1 VDLVTG
7 RARFVERALV
17 AVAFLVG
24 LAIRIPTLGLPLI
37 EWHGWRQTMTAYTA
51 LIFHESGIDLF
62 HPQLPIFG
70 PPYELPMEFPAQQ
83 AVAALVMNAGVEP
96 DLAARLTNLA
106 AFFLS
111 AAFLYGLVRRVAGPL
126 AAFAAA
132 VVFLFLPTNILW
144 SRASLVEYGATAGAL
159 GFLWAGIAWRE
170 RPRWGMLALALAAGT
185 LGILIKPTTPIFW
198 SLPLLFW
205 RVPGEPAGLVGWIR
219 ARLDPALVALCVVPT
234 AIALA
239 WTTWADSIKAAEEAA
254 AFLTSGALRGFY
266 YASVAERIDPVI
278 WKRTLFWLSSYVVGT
293 GILPIFAVGLW
304 AAWRSSRPAFWGGM
318 LLAALVPFA
327 IFYGGYYRHDYYWAA
342 VTPEVAAIVGL
353 GVAWLVSRARTLTRR
368 GAVGLALVLAAALTY
383 SSARDYIGL
392 AYPPL
397 NDFETVLPRARE
409 LAAQS
414 RPSDLILVV
423 GRAYDPDLAYYSRR
437 RMLMLTLENQSD
449 HLMRNVATQPYRVL
463 FSWDPTVDP
472 IWVARYFPWN
482 GVIAPHTY
490 TLGAA
495 PRDLRGAP
503 IVTSDDTAAL
513 DAATRSARSLIAQ
526 PLHVPCDLAG
536 HEIPAGI
543 SGTWLRL
550 RPDAGARISPS
561 AILAPV
567 SVRSVLVLAP
577 SVTFGLPVTS
587 VFCAGSNEIVI
598 EAAFDAPPP
607 G

>member
-1 VDLVTG
+1 MSG
-7 RARFVERALV
+7 RALLVERALV

-51 LIFHESGIDLF
+51 LIFHESGIDLL

-111 AAFLYGLVRRVAGPL
+111 AALLYGLVRRVAGPV

-170 RPRWGMLALALAAGT
+170 RPRWGMLAIALAAGT
-185 LGILIKPTTPIFW
+185 VGILIKPTTPIFW
-198 SLPLLFW
+198 TLPLLFW
-205 RVPGEPAGLVGWIR
+205 RVPGEPAGLAGWIR
-219 ARLDPALVALCVVPT
+219 ARLDPALVVLCVVPT
-234 AIALA
+234 AITFA
-239 WTTWADSIKAAEEAA
+239 WTIWADSIKAAEEAA
-254 AFLTSGALRGFY
+254 AFLTSGALRSFY

-353 GVAWLVSRARTLTRR
+353 GVAWLVSRARTITRR
-368 GAVGLALVLAAALTY
+368 AAVGAALVVAAALTY
-383 SSARDYIGL
+383 SSARDYI
-392 AYPPL
+392 
-397 NDFETVLPRARE
+397 D
-409 LAAQS
+409 
-414 RPSDLILVV
+414 
-423 GRAYDPDLAYYSRR
+423 
-437 RMLMLTLENQSD
+437 
-449 HLMRNVATQPYRVL
+449 VATQPYRVL

-472 IWVARYFPWN
+472 IWLARYFPWN

-513 DAATRSARSLIAQ
+513 DAATRSARSLLAQ

-561 AILAPV
+561 AVLAPV
-567 SVRSVLVLAP
+567 AVRSVLVLAP
-577 SVTFGLPVTS
+577 SVSFGLGVTS
-587 VFCAGSNEIVI
+587 VFCAGSPEIVI